1 MWKSC
6 PRPTCYFKFAPNTSK
21 ISNVLTFTNGWIDFI
36 LKINN
41 TDAVIQTT
49 SSLCLYRRLRIFPPN
64 IAFEVVTI
72 LCYFSSLWAIHVFL
86 KSIWTLNFNNTTNR
100 ILNAYQ
106 NSLLFKDVLKRIKVK
121 IFVMQID
128 ILPQICCLVIF
139 KVLHICNQSKYL
151 KVSLCHY

>member
-1 MWKSC
+1 M
-6 PRPTCYFKFAPNTSK
+6 
-21 ISNVLTFTNGWIDFI
+21 
-36 LKINN
+36 
-41 TDAVIQTT
+41 
-49 SSLCLYRRLRIFPPN
+49 
-64 IAFEVVTI
+64 
-72 LCYFSSLWAIHVFL
+72 FL

-106 NSLLFKDVLKRIKVK
+106 NSLLFKDVLKESKVK

-151 KVSLCHY
+151 KSKLMPLLRSDNCLLSNIQGEIYDDLLVTVV